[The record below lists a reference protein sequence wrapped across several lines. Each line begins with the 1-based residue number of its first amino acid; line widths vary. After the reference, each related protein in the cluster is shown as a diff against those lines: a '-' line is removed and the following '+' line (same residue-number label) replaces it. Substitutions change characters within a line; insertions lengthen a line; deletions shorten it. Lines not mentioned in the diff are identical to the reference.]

1 MSLLSIKIVL
11 LSWKY
16 VALYDLKMKMPA
28 KGKLDEFETGTVAY
42 RFTLLE
48 LDDLEV
54 VGSFG
59 GVVENSE
66 EVLYYEGS
74 SLVVAAERDLFENF
88 NKTVKKKLEEK
99 YWVR

>member
-1 MSLLSIKIVL
+1 M
-11 LSWKY
+11 
-16 VALYDLKMKMPA
+16 
-28 KGKLDEFETGTVAY
+28 
-42 RFTLLE
+42 
-48 LDDLEV
+48 